1 MSHEVF
7 MREALQLARDNIQA
21 GGRPFGAV
29 LVKDG
34 RVIAR
39 AANSIHLDFDPTA
52 HAELLAIRRASAVLG
67 TSRLDGCV
75 IYASGHPCPMCLAA
89 MHLCGVEGAYFAYSN
104 DDGEP
109 FGLSTAAVYQQ
120 MTQPP
125 QWQSV
130 PLRVLRPSGE
140 EGLYNHWQEQRS

>member
-7 MREALQLARDNIQA
+7 MREALQLARDNIEA

-67 TSRLDGCV
+67 MSRLDGCV

-125 QWQSV
+125 QWQAV
-130 PLRVLRPSGE
+130 PLRALRPVGE
-140 EGLYNHWQEQRS
+140 EGLYKHWQELRS

>member
-1 MSHEVF
+1 MQHEVF

-34 RVIAR
+34 QVIAR
-39 AANSIHLDFDPTA
+39 AANAIHRDFDPTA

-67 TSRLDGCV
+67 SSRLDGCV

-89 MHLCGVEGAYFAYSN
+89 MHLCGVEGAFFAYSN
-104 DDGEP
+104 DEGEP

-125 QWQSV
+125 QWQAL
-130 PLRVLRPSGE
+130 PLRALRPSGE
-140 EGLYNHWQEQRS
+140 SGLYDFWQEQRS